1 MCVLTRVLQAMT
13 TAHTVHVEVC
23 NPAYSD
29 LLMKSDLKR
38 KTSQCDLV
46 YWVYRSG
53 FIGFIGLV
61 YVLAAEHQCPL
72 ATCCY
77 LS

>member
-1 MCVLTRVLQAMT
+1 VWCNNRGDLKPHVCVCVYVCQGVCVCVLTRVLQAMT

-38 KTSQCDLV
+38 KT
-46 YWVYRSG
+46 
-53 FIGFIGLV
+53 
-61 YVLAAEHQCPL
+61 
-72 ATCCY
+72 
-77 LS
+77 